1 MKCKRCGEQ
10 IDDDSIYCELCGAKQ
25 SDDRK
30 IKWWMIVAIAGI
42 MIVGLV
48 LGILLS
54 PHHTTDT
61 APVPDAPIPQTEDFT
76 GMDMYPMIWVEGG
89 SFIMGDSAQN
99 AKDEDCPPHW
109 VELDGYWIGQ
119 YEVSRGLWREIM
131 GNDPSMCEQKPD
143 GTPLT
148 REERELL
155 PVENVGYDEIQEFI
169 VKLNQKTGG
178 NFALPSEAQW
188 EYAARGGV
196 KSEGHRFANGQDTPG
211 DIRSDGKRAPSRT
224 ISSSTRPNE
233 LGIYHMSG
241 NVAEWCR
248 DYYSASFY
256 YKAVGRNPVNEVNGN
271 EDEMELFVVRGGSFD
286 DMNPEYVNV
295 YHRDAEDSP
304 QAYIGF
310 RLIKTN

>member
-1 MKCKRCGEQ
+1 MICKKCGAQ
-10 IDDDSIYCELCGAKQ
+10 IDDDSLFCEQCGKRQ
-25 SDDRK
+25 TGGVS
-30 IKWWMIVAIAGI
+30 IKSWWVIALGALA
-42 MIVGLV
+42 VGLAVSLIIYV
-48 LGILLS
+48 LIS
-54 PHHTTDT
+54 AHNKPAVEPWETVETK
-61 APVPDAPIPQTEDFT
+61 DFT
-76 GMDMYPMIWVEGG
+76 DLDMYPMIWVEGG

-148 REERELL
+148 REEREQL

-188 EYAARGGV
+188 EYAARGGI

-286 DMNPEYVNV
+286 DMNPEYINV